1 MLSLSCNLTKTAAE
15 FLPIKITTKK
25 VIGNIVDFST
35 KVITLKKVYVKN
47 VNITTSEIMFKKVC
61 GNYMEFSS
69 AKLYRTKYVET
80 TRIFLPL

>member
-1 MLSLSCNLTKTAAE
+1 MFSLSCNLTKTAAE

-61 GNYMEFSS
+61 GNYEEFSAS
-69 AKLYRTKYVET
+69 
-80 TRIFLPL
+80 